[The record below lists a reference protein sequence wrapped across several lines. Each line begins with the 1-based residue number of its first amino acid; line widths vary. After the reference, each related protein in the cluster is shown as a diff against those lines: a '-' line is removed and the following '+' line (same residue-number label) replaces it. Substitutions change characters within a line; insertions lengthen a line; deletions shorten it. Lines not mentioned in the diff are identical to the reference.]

1 MAMTKGGFTSADGP
15 GSSSKNIHPGQAKG
29 PEGTGNYTGNVSG
42 SQAQT
47 DGGTNSDKAQ
57 AIYGSTSAPAGT
69 RMPRMASEAQEAAD
83 ATPGWGDSNAGPAF
97 IDGSNA
103 PGFTSINGPGS
114 EFHPGPAGFGP
125 PGLPTSHMVPGV
137 DMGSPGFPGLPDDV
151 SGQGVDTPVQT
162 QGGRGAAAVGRAPSI
177 SNSPKGFNPPGAQ
190 GSTPFTL
197 DPGYGGDN
205 K

>member
-15 GSSSKNIHPGQAKG
+15 GSSSKHVVQGQAKG

-47 DGGTNSDKAQ
+47 DGGTNDAKAK

-69 RMPRMASEAQEAAD
+69 RMPRMASEAQEASD
-83 ATPGWGDSNAGPAF
+83 ATPGWGDDNAQQAF

-103 PGFTSINGPGS
+103 PGFKTINGPGS
-114 EFHPGPAGFGP
+114 EFGSGSFGP
-125 PGLPTSHMVPGV
+125 GGLPTSHEVPGV

-151 SGQGVDTPVQT
+151 SGQGVDTPVAT

-177 SNSPKGFNPPGAQ
+177 INPPTGFNPPGAQ
-190 GSTPFTL
+190 GSSPFPL
-197 DPGYGGDN
+197 DPGYGGEN